1 MTQAETKARFIA
13 EYYGSAAAYKQA
25 RKADKIAVTMAF
37 SLFLDNL
44 QRNGEI
50 TDKQYNNYVLR

>member
-1 MTQAETKARFIA
+1 MTQVEIKTRFIS

-25 RKADKIAVTMAF
+25 RKADKIAVAMAF
-37 SLFLDNL
+37 GLFLDNL
-44 QRNGEI
+44 QRSGEI